1 MHKKHRCLQ
10 RIVFTSQYSKIT
22 NILWFNIYNNAV
34 YVSFVFNLPSGYH
47 HGRMQCNL
55 CISGWKKVT
64 PLKIYYLLKI
74 KKNFLSY
81 VHPFTYNAVTLFLS
95 PWEIPVDIN
104 NTHICTNRLTAR
116 ETLLINEKYIL
127 RFFSRNCW

>member
-1 MHKKHRCLQ
+1 MQVSCSIFLQ
-10 RIVFTSQYSKIT
+10 VIITDAYSV
-22 NILWFNIYNNAV
+22 IYGFQIEKSHSCKNLL
-34 YVSFVFNLPSGYH
+34 FVEN
-47 HGRMQCNL
+47 
-55 CISGWKKVT
+55 K
-64 PLKIYYLLKI
+64 

-116 ETLLINEKYIL
+116 ETLLINKKFIL
-127 RFFSRNCW
+127 RFFPTIVEKFYLSSYII